1 MTVLARALL
10 AIQMPS
16 GMPMITQM
24 ATATKVTISR
34 SMLSD
39 Q

>member
-1 MTVLARALL
+1 MAAFARVLL

-16 GMPMITQM
+16 GMPKITQID
-24 ATATKVTISR
+24 TATKVTISG
-34 SMLSD
+34 SMLSG

>member
-1 MTVLARALL
+1 MAALARLLL
-10 AIQMPS
+10 AIQMPT

-24 ATATKVTISR
+24 NTATKVTINV
-34 SMLSD
+34 SMLSG